1 MAVAQIMVVEDERIT
16 AKDIKIALESAGY
29 GVADL
34 VFSGEEAV
42 RRAEELQPDL
52 VLMDIKLEG
61 EMDGIEAATQIRERY
76 DIPVIY
82 LTAYSNAGIVQR
94 AKMTEPAGYLLKE
107 QFGFLTKPFEESELN
122 TTIEIALYNHRIEK
136 RLRNREQWLA
146 AILKSVNDAV
156 IATDSKGR
164 IKFMNPVAE
173 DLTGWIQEEAIG
185 EDLDK
190 IFKIL
195 SKESIKLNPSSGNA
209 ITDFFDKTVITS
221 KDETKILVSG
231 SVTPIKDETG
241 NADGLAVVFRK
252 YRRN

>member
-16 AKDIKIALESAGY
+16 AKDIESALESAGY
-29 GVADL
+29 GVTGL
-34 VFSGEEAV
+34 VHSGEEAV
-42 RRAEELQPDL
+42 RKAGELRPDL

-61 EMDGIEAATQIRERY
+61 KMDGIEAATQIRERY

-122 TTIEIALYNHRIEK
+122 TTIEIALYNHKIEK

-146 AILKSVNDAV
+146 AILKSVSDAV

-164 IKFMNPVAE
+164 IKYMNPVAE

-190 IFKIL
+190 ILKIL
-195 SKESIKLNPSSGNA
+195 SKESNLNHGDTTAN
-209 ITDFFDKTVITS
+209 FFDKTVITAN
-221 KDETKILVSG
+221 DGTKLLVSG
-231 SVTPIKDETG
+231 STTPIKDETG
-241 NADGLAVVFRK
+241 NADGLVIVFRK
-252 YRRN
+252 YRLN